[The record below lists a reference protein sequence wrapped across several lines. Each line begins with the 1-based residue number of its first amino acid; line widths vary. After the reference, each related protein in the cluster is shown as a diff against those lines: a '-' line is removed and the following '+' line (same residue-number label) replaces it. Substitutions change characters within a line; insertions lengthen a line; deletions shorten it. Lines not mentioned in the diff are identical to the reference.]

1 VKKDHG
7 LVYIAQNAARLPD
20 SPLEPLFRSLYIE
33 QPSLDLDSI
42 DVITDRNNV
51 RKLLS
56 FIDPSLTKVSLESF
70 TIQVEMAA
78 QTVIF
83 CREETATYE
92 VIKPGDFR
100 GFGHEFEKAYTT
112 SHIKN
117 STSHHRIISYK
128 LGGLHFLVCH
138 ETDGFIGDMTKTG
151 GSLAN
156 IMDSLAISPVKP
168 NRKSLF
174 PFKIEDQE
182 GRTDSAT

>member
-1 VKKDHG
+1 
-7 LVYIAQNAARLPD
+7 
-20 SPLEPLFRSLYIE
+20 
-33 QPSLDLDSI
+33 
-42 DVITDRNNV
+42 
-51 RKLLS
+51 
-56 FIDPSLTKVSLESF
+56 
-70 TIQVEMAA
+70 MAA

-92 VIKPGDFR
+92 VIKPEDFR

-156 IMDSLAISPVKP
+156 IMDSLAISPETNPTEKASSLSKLRIKRDGQTVPREKTLEIKTRAVNKP
-168 NRKSLF
+168 LQR
-174 PFKIEDQE
+174 
-182 GRTDSAT
+182 